1 VPIERA
7 QVNRPTCWQA
17 GHEKLSQRTPAAIAA
32 PIVG

>member
-7 QVNRPTCWQA
+7 QVAYCPQP
-17 GHEKLSQRTPAAIAA
+17 GHENVSQGSPAAIAA